1 VVARDRKD
9 LTVDSAM
16 SAEMSLIPRIYGR
29 ISGDKV
35 NLYIPKHFLK
45 YIINAYFSFTGF
57 ILQIGALTQ

>member
-1 VVARDRKD
+1 MVVRNRKD
-9 LTVDSAM
+9 LPVDSS

-45 YIINAYFSFTGF
+45 YVCVFFFPRFYCG
-57 ILQIGALTQ
+57 LGP